1 MANEII
7 NELSSGTV
15 HITEDVIASIAD
27 LEAEKVEGVQ
37 GISSTFTEDMVEK
50 FSGKASNK
58 GIIVNIQDENVYLN
72 IRINVFFGKNIIE
85 ICKEIQAK
93 VKETVEN
100 MTGLNV
106 IEVNISVESV
116 VLNMALKEN

>member
-15 HITEDVIASIAD
+15 HITEDVIASIAA
-27 LEAEKVEGVQ
+27 LETENVKGVQ
-37 GISSTFTEDMVEK
+37 GISTTLAEDMVERI
-50 FSGKASNK
+50 SGKASNK
-58 GIIVNIQDENVYLN
+58 GISVNLQDENVYLN
-72 IRINVFFGKNIIE
+72 IRINVFFGKNIPE
-85 ICKEIQAK
+85 ICKEIQRK

-106 IEVNISVESV
+106 MEVNLSVESV
-116 VLNMALKEN
+116 ILDRALQES